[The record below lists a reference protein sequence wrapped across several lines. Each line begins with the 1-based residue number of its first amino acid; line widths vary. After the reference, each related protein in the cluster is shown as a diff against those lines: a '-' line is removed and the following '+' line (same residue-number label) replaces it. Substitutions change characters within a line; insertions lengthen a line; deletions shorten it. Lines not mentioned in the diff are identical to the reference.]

1 MPHPLAPQLLDAG
14 DPNALADGV
23 WPAGAERVD
32 GAVRIGGADLREVAQ
47 AHGTPFLLVD
57 EAVARGRARRIREAF
72 EAAFDQQGVD
82 VYYAGKALLTADVA
96 RWMRAEGL
104 RIDVCTGGELAI
116 ALRAGV
122 EPEAIGF
129 HGNNKGLAEIE
140 AGVAAGVGTFVL
152 DSAIEAERVAA
163 AAERAGRVQRVRL
176 RISVGVHAS
185 THEFLA
191 TSHEDQKFGVPVGEA
206 PALVARIR
214 ELPSLE
220 LVGPHTHIGSQIFD
234 ASGFAES
241 ARRMLAM
248 HAELG
253 ADAPLPEAFT
263 TAQDLTPDAHIA
275 VQAAVQPYIDS
286 SISKTINCPADI
298 SFEAFKDIY
307 TSAYKAGLKGCTTY
321 RPSEVRGSVLSI
333 SPAESPA
340 EEESGAPVFEVKD
353 GVVYMSKPLERD
365 AVLPGYTY
373 KLQWPESDHAIYIT
387 LNDIIQDKRRRPFE
401 IFINSKNMEHYA
413 WTVALTRMISA
424 VFRRGGDVT
433 FVVEELKAVF
443 DPRGGSWMNGRYVP
457 SLLAAIGETIE
468 RHMIDIGF
476 IAKQDGKPLSEGK
489 LLEGAVVTGMKGC
502 PRCGER
508 GLVRQEGCD
517 TCTSC
522 GYSKCS

>member
-14 DPNALADGV
+14 DQNALADGV

-241 ARRMLAM
+241 ARRMLAL

-253 ADAPLPEAFT
+253 ADAPLPELNLGGGFGIAYT
-263 TAQDLTPDAHIA
+263 GADRPEPIEQIAQSLANAVRAAADELGVAVPRVAIEPGRWIVGPAGITVYTVGTVKPVHLDGGVRTYVSVDGGMGDNPRPALYGAHYSARIADRASDA
-275 VQAAVQPYIDS
+275 
-286 SISKTINCPADI
+286 
-298 SFEAFKDIY
+298 
-307 TSAYKAGLKGCTTY
+307 
-321 RPSEVRGSVLSI
+321 
-333 SPAESPA
+333 
-340 EEESGAPVFEVKD
+340 AP
-353 GVVYMSKPLERD
+353 
-365 AVLPGYTY
+365 
-373 KLQWPESDHAIYIT
+373 
-387 LNDIIQDKRRRPFE
+387 
-401 IFINSKNMEHYA
+401 
-413 WTVALTRMISA
+413 ALTRVAGHHCES
-424 VFRRGGDVT
+424 GDI
-433 FVVEELKAVF
+433 VVDAEWLPADVAPG
-443 DPRGGSWMNGRYVP
+443 D
-457 SLLAAIGETIE
+457 LLAVAATGAYCHSLASNYNATP
-468 RHMIDIGF
+468 RPPVLAVRD
-476 IAKQDGKPLSEGK
+476 
-489 LLEGAVVTGMKGC
+489 GAVRV
-502 PRCGER
+502 
-508 GLVRQEGCD
+508 LVRRESIDDLLASDAGLD
-517 TCTSC
+517 AATP
-522 GYSKCS
+522 GDA